1 METLI
6 YEKLNDKAVR
16 CGICRHV
23 CVIREGKR
31 GICEVRENKDGRLL
45 SLVYP
50 KLIAKSIDPIEKKP
64 IFHLKPGSFSYSIA
78 TVGCNF
84 KCAFCQNSDI
94 AQMPSDTSGMIQGR
108 DVTPEEIVKEALKAG
123 CESIS
128 YTYTE
133 PTVFFELALSTAR
146 LAKEKGLFNI
156 FVTNGY
162 MSQKALEMVSPY
174 LDAANV
180 DLKAFT
186 DEFYKT
192 WCKAGIEPVKENI
205 RHMLDLG
212 ILVELTTLLIPGLND
227 DKKEL
232 IAMAEY
238 IAQDLGEKTPWHIS
252 RFHPCYRMTDRPST
266 PVSSLMSAFEAGKA
280 AGLRYVYTGNAPGLV
295 SENTFC
301 HSCKALLIKRHGY
314 QIESRLLSGGA
325 CPECKTI
332 AHGIY

>member
-6 YEKLNDKAVR
+6 YERLKDKSVR
-16 CGICRHV
+16 CGICRHA
-23 CVIREGKR
+23 CLIREGAR
-31 GICEVRENKDGRLL
+31 GICNVRENQDGRLL

-94 AQMPSDTSGMIQGR
+94 AQLPSDSGGMIQGR
-108 DVTPEEIVKEALKAG
+108 DMSPEEIVNEALKAG

-133 PTVFFELALSTAR
+133 PTVFFELAFHTAK
-146 LAKEKGLFNI
+146 LAKDKGLYNV

-192 WCKAGIEPVKENI
+192 YCKARIAPVKENI
-205 RHMLDLG
+205 RHMLDMG

-232 IAMAEY
+232 TAMAEY
-238 IAQDLGEKTPWHIS
+238 IARDLGKETPWHIS
-252 RFHPCYRMTDRPST
+252 RFHPCYRMTDRPAT
-266 PVSSLMSAFEAGKA
+266 PVSSLMTAFEAGKN
-280 AGLRYVYTGNAPGLV
+280 AGLYYVYTGNVPGLL

-301 HSCKALLIKRHGY
+301 RSCKALLVKRHGY
-314 QIESRLLSGGA
+314 QIENRLLPGGA
-325 CPECKTI
+325 CPECQTI